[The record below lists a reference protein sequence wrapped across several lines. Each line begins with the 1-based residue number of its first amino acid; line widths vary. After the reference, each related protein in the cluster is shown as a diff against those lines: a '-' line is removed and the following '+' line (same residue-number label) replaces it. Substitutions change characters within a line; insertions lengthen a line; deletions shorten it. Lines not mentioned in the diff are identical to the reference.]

1 MAQVLIRNGSYRNIA
16 VSNKLLQ
23 LVQDYKD
30 STVGGFVTVIA
41 DESFGK
47 FANCQVRVKVSGRDQ
62 IEINGV
68 AEPIQEQEVHTKQ
81 EESDE
86 QAIERIRERFQ
97 ILEEMTEAATSG
109 EIRAMIVSGPPGVG
123 KSFGVERTIE
133 KATLFDTLAG
143 NRVRSEVVKGSASA
157 IGLYCKLYQFSDANS
172 VLVLDDCDSVL
183 LDDVCLNLLKGA
195 LDTGKKRK
203 ISWMSDSNVLRR
215 EGVPD
220 SFDFKG
226 SVIFITN
233 LKFDKVKGSKLK
245 EHLAALESR
254 CHYVDLTIDSAR
266 DKILRIKQIITDGM
280 LDEYEFSKEAE
291 KEIIDFVTDNKDKLR
306 ELSLRTVI
314 KVAQLYKA
322 FPSKWKAFAS
332 TSIFKPV

>member
-1 MAQVLIRNGSYRNIA
+1 MAQVLIRNGSYRNIT
-16 VSNKLLQ
+16 VTNKTLQ

-30 STVGGFVTVIA
+30 STVGGFVTVVG

-62 IEINGV
+62 VEVDGV
-68 AEPIQEQEVHTKQ
+68 AEAVTTEVVATREQ
-81 EESDE
+81 ESDE

-109 EIRAMIVSGPPGVG
+109 DIRAMIVSGPPGVG

-254 CHYVDLTIDSAR
+254 CHYVDLTIDSTR

-280 LDEYEFSKEAE
+280 LDEYEFSKESE
-291 KEIIDFVTDNKDKLR
+291 NEIVDFVTENKDKLR

-322 FPSKWKAFAS
+322 FPTKWKAFAS

>member
-1 MAQVLIRNGSYRNIA
+1 MAQVLIRNGSYRNIT
-16 VSNKLLQ
+16 VTNKTLQ

-30 STVGGFVTVIA
+30 STVGGFVTVVG

-62 IEINGV
+62 VEVDGV
-68 AEPIQEQEVHTKQ
+68 AEAVAAEAVTTREQ
-81 EESDE
+81 ESDE

-109 EIRAMIVSGPPGVG
+109 DIRAMIVSGPPGVG

-254 CHYVDLTIDSAR
+254 CHYVDLTIDSTR

-280 LDEYEFSKEAE
+280 LDEYEFTKESE
-291 KEIIDFVTDNKDKLR
+291 NEIVDFVTDNKDKLR

-322 FPSKWKAFAS
+322 FPTKWKAFAS